1 MAALTDVRTT
11 ELREPVDVATY
22 LFTRLK
28 QIGIDSVHGLPG
40 DFNLVAL
47 DYLEGC
53 GLQWVGNCNELNAG
67 YAADGYARVKGIS
80 AVITTFGVGELS
92 LLNATAG
99 RRVTFAE
106 FVPVVHIV
114 GTPSTIS
121 QKNGMLLHHTL
132 GNGNFNVFAEMAGHL
147 ALEVAKLTDPRDIA
161 SQIDHVLR
169 ECYLSS
175 RPVYLTLPTDMV
187 KRKVEG
193 QRLKTPL
200 DLSPHKND
208 PEKEE
213 YVVDVVLKYLTA
225 AKNPVILVDSCAIR
239 HRVLPETHELIVKS
253 GLPVFVAPMGK
264 GAVDE
269 TLPTFG
275 GIYAGDASNP
285 GVQERV
291 EAADL
296 LITIGSVKSD
306 FNTAG
311 FSYRTSQ
318 LKTIDFHSTYTRVR
332 YSEYPGV
339 GMKGVLRKV
348 IDRLPKLNIEP
359 GPTLHQKEI
368 PKDDN
373 PNDST
378 ITHRWFWPRLGQW
391 LRDGDIVL
399 TETGTSNYGIFD
411 TRFPKNVINIS
422 QILWGSIGYAT
433 GACQGS
439 ALAAKELGGNRRTIL
454 FTGDGSFQLTCQEV
468 STMIRHNLNPIIFI
482 VCNNGYTIERF
493 IHGMKAG
500 YNDIQNWKYKELVP
514 TFGAEEGS
522 YKTYQVK
529 SKEDIHA
536 LFQDKTFSSAPY
548 LQLVEMYMPWDDSPA
563 GLSVTAAASARNNAK
578 MLETS

>member
-1 MAALTDVRTT
+1 MATGTDIRTS

-53 GLQWVGNCNELNAG
+53 GLKWVGNCNELNAG
-67 YAADGYARVKGIS
+67 YAADGYARIKGIS

-92 LLNATAG
+92 LPNAIAG
-99 RRVTFAE
+99 SYAE
-106 FVPVVHIV
+106 YVPVVHIV

-121 QKNGMLLHHTL
+121 QANGMLLHHTL
-132 GNGNFNVFAEMAGHL
+132 GNGNFHIFANMASHI
-147 ALEVAKLTDPRDIA
+147 AVDVARLTDPRDIP
-161 SQIDHVLR
+161 SQIDHALR
-169 ECYLSS
+169 ECYLRS
-175 RPVYLTLPTDMV
+175 RPVYLTLPTDVV

-193 QRLKTPL
+193 ERLQAKL
-200 DLSPHKND
+200 DLSPHRNE
-208 PEKEE
+208 PEKED
-213 YVVDVVLKYLTA
+213 YVVDVVLKYLRDA
-225 AKNPVILVDSCAIR
+225 RNPVILVDSCAIR
-239 HRVLPETHELIVKS
+239 HRVLDETHELIEKS

-269 TLPTFG
+269 TTPTFG
-275 GIYAGDASNP
+275 GVYAGDGSNP

-291 EAADL
+291 ENADL
-296 LITIGSVKSD
+296 LLTIGSVKSD

-311 FSYRTSQ
+311 FTYRTSQ

-339 GMKGVLRKV
+339 GMKGVLRKL

-359 GPTLHQKEI
+359 GPLAPQNKI
-368 PKDDN
+368 PLDEDLGD
-373 PNDST
+373 PT
-378 ITHRWFWPRLGQW
+378 ITHGWFWPRMGQW
-391 LRDGDIVL
+391 LQEGDIVL

-411 TRFPKNVINIS
+411 TRFPKNVTNIS

-433 GACQGS
+433 GSCQGV
-439 ALAAKELGGNRRTIL
+439 ALAAKELGGTRRTIL
-454 FTGDGSFQLTCQEV
+454 FTGDGSFQLTAQEV

-482 VCNNGYTIERF
+482 ICNNGYTIERF
-493 IHGMKAG
+493 IHGMRAG
-500 YNDIQNWKYKELVP
+500 YNDIQNWRYKDLIP
-514 TFGAEEGS
+514 AFGAKEGT

-529 SKEDIHA
+529 TKADVNA
-536 LFQDKTFSSAPY
+536 LFEDENFSKAPY
-548 LQLVEMYMPWDDSPA
+548 LQLVELYIPWDDCPSA
-563 GLSVTAAASARNNAK
+563 LKLTAEASARNNAK
-578 MLETS
+578 M

>member
-1 MAALTDVRTT
+1 MADLT
-11 ELREPVDVATY
+11 EMLREPVDVATY

-28 QIGIDSVHGLPG
+28 QMGIDSVHGLPG

-80 AVITTFGVGELS
+80 AIITTFGVGELS

-132 GNGNFNVFAEMAGHL
+132 GNGNFNVFAEMAAHV
-147 ALEVAKLTDPRDIA
+147 AVNVAKLKDPRDIA
-161 SQIDHVLR
+161 SQIDNALR
-169 ECYLSS
+169 ECYLLS

-193 QRLKTPL
+193 QRLKTQL

-213 YVVDVVLKYLTA
+213 YVVDVILKYLTA

-239 HRVLPETHELIVKS
+239 HRVLPETHELVEKS

-269 TLPTFG
+269 TLPNFG
-275 GIYAGDASNP
+275 GIYAGAASNP

-291 EAADL
+291 EGADL
-296 LITIGSVKSD
+296 LLSIGSVKSD

-318 LKTIDFHSTYTRVR
+318 LKTIDFHSTYMRVR
-332 YSEYPGV
+332 WSEYPGV
-339 GMKGVLRKV
+339 GMKGVLRRL
-348 IDRLPKLNIEP
+348 IDRLPKLDVQP
-359 GPTLHQKEI
+359 GPTLQQKQI
-368 PKDDN
+368 PEDEN
-373 PNDST
+373 PNDT
-378 ITHRWFWPRLGQW
+378 AITHRWFWPRLGQW

-411 TRFPKNVINIS
+411 TRFPPNVTNIS

-433 GACQGS
+433 GACQGV
-439 ALAAKELGGNRRTIL
+439 ALAAKELGGNHRTIL

-493 IHGMKAG
+493 IHGMEAG
-500 YNDIQNWKYKELVP
+500 YNDIQNWKYKDLVP
-514 TFGAEEGS
+514 AFGAAEGS
-522 YKTYQVK
+522 YKTYQVRTK
-529 SKEDIHA
+529 DDIHA
-536 LFQDKTFSSAPY
+536 LFQDETFSKAPC